1 MKRNGFTLIELL
13 VVIAIIAI
21 LAAILFPV
29 FAQAREKAKQSACLS
44 NMKQMG
50 LAMRLYADDNDS
62 GYPAVYDD
70 RSDTNQDGRLDRQIW
85 ADKIFP
91 YTKSRNIFACPSMR
105 NMVNNPTTITEY
117 ETGGMTKKSLGMTTY
132 NMNMCHNW
140 HWPEGTANPELNP
153 GSSSDWAYPV
163 AENQV
168 SNPTMTIGIMEGNT
182 SIGWFWSHWNG
193 AHAGWNRTRK
203 NGDKTELLSQD
214 GNYGLVTAQ
223 RHTDGINVAYIDG
236 HAGFKKMVAFDC
248 NFEMWNFREKPDGWA
263 FPAPCTN

>member
-50 LAMRLYADDNDS
+50 LALRLYADDYDG

-70 RSDTNQDGRLDRQIW
+70 ESDTNQDGRLDRQVW

-91 YTKSRNIFACPSMR
+91 YTKSRNIFACPSKQ
-105 NMVNNPTTITEY
+105 NLTSDPTTIAAY
-117 ETGGMTKKSLGMTTY
+117 VAGGMTLKSLGMTTY

-140 HWPEGTANPELNP
+140 HWPEGTNTTAGAP
-153 GSSSDWAYPV
+153 DWVYPV
-163 AENQV
+163 SENQ
-168 SNPTMTIGIMEGNT
+168 SANPTMTQAIMEGNT
-182 SIGWFWSHWNG
+182 TIGWFWQHWNG
-193 AHAGWNRTRK
+193 AHNGWATTRME
-203 NGDKTELLSQD
+203 GDK
-214 GNYGLVTAQ
+214 LVLRGVLGEETSI
-223 RHTDGINVAYIDG
+223 RHTDGINQTYIDG
-236 HAGFKKMVAFDC
+236 HAGFKKLVALTC
-248 NFEMWNFREKPDGWA
+248 NFETWNFREKPDTWA
-263 FPAPCTN
+263 FPAPCKN